1 MYPVYTFI
9 ACPLSA
15 LDSVVHLLAF
25 DVPGFPIGK
34 ARKQGQKMQR
44 SIAAFFGQRAGRLGV
59 SGLAFTKRLDD
70 IFDEPPRLKR
80 MITKD
85 GIQHSNKHYLKLL
98 T

>member
-1 MYPVYTFI
+1 MFQ
-9 ACPLSA
+9 
-15 LDSVVHLLAF
+15 AF
-25 DVPGFPIGK
+25 QLGRLESKGK
-34 ARKQGQKMQR
+34 KCNGRLRRFLGNER
-44 SIAAFFGQRAGRLGV
+44 GRLGV

-85 GIQHSNKHYLKLL
+85 GIQHSNKHYLELL

>member
-1 MYPVYTFI
+1 MFQ
-9 ACPLSA
+9 
-15 LDSVVHLLAF
+15 AF
-25 DVPGFPIGK
+25 QLGRLESKGK
-34 ARKQGQKMQR
+34 KCNGRLRRFLGNER
-44 SIAAFFGQRAGRLGV
+44 GRLGV